1 MTSSPPPADEGR
13 SSQTLALLAGENRLK
28 VLLGCTKG
36 IVFEFDSKARYVGV
50 WTHDDSL
57 LVAPRHELL
66 GKAIADVLGS
76 DEAARFH
83 AMIERV
89 IATGKPET
97 LQYELQVRGG
107 SRWFIA
113 DLLAAPPVPN
123 SEQTVVCLVRDIT
136 DHKHLEDQL
145 RQAQKL
151 EAIGRLAGGIAHD
164 FNNILTTIIGY
175 SEMLLTGLDEEGP
188 HHTQA
193 KRIRHAAGRAS
204 ALTHQLLAYG
214 RRQVLKPED
223 LDVNAVISNMAEML
237 RRLIG
242 EHVELEL
249 DLNEVGAAK
258 VDRSGLEQV
267 NMNLSINARDAVGA
281 GGKLSLRTELIELDE
296 AYCAMREI
304 TPGTFVR
311 IVAADNGSGMDEATC
326 ARVFEP
332 FFTTKELGKGT
343 GLGLSTVYGIVKQS
357 TGHIEVESA
366 PGQGTQFLIYLP
378 HAPLPEVMPS
388 VPEPPDVLRPQ
399 SSTTVLVA
407 EDDQGVR
414 ALIHRYLRRS
424 GYDVVLA
431 SSGDEA
437 VAAAKGRAIDLLVT
451 DMVMPG
457 MGGERLAV
465 ALRSELPNLGILY
478 ISGYPD
484 AAEVGHL
491 DHSSFLRKPFTRQD
505 LVSRLEALLVPA
517 DPRHH
522 HASGDHFGGML
533 DEVD

>member
-1 MTSSPPPADEGR
+1 MTSSSPDEGE
-13 SSQTLALLAGENRLK
+13 LLAGENRLK

-36 IVFEFDSKARYVGV
+36 IVFEFDVQGRYVGV
-50 WTHDDSL
+50 WTHDERL
-57 LVAPRHELL
+57 LARPKAELY
-66 GKAIADVLGS
+66 GKTIVEVLGPHAG
-76 DEAARFH
+76 EPFH
-83 AMIERV
+83 SMIERV

-97 LQYELQVRGG
+97 LEYDLEVQNGQRL
-107 SRWFIA
+107 WFVA
-113 DLLAAPPVPN
+113 DLVDAPLPGR
-123 SEQTVVCLVRDIT
+123 ERTVVCLVRDIT
-136 DHKHLEDQL
+136 AHKQLEDQL

-175 SEMLLTGLDEEGP
+175 SEMLLGGLDEEGP
-188 HHTQA
+188 HHKQA

-214 RRQVLKPED
+214 RKQVLKPED
-223 LDVNAVISNMAEML
+223 LDVNAVIWNMAEML

-249 DLNEVGAAK
+249 QLGEVGAAK

-267 NMNLSINARDAVGA
+267 IMNLSLNARDAVGA
-281 GGKLSLRTELIELDE
+281 GGRLSLRTELIELDE
-296 AYCAMREI
+296 AYCTTREI

-311 IVAADNGSGMDEATC
+311 IVAADNGSGMDEATL

-357 TGHIEVESA
+357 TGHIEFEST
-366 PGQGTQFLIYLP
+366 PGQGARFSIYLP
-378 HAPLPEVMPS
+378 HAPLPELVAA

-407 EDDQGVR
+407 EDDHAVR

-431 SSGDEA
+431 ASGDEA
-437 VAAAKGRAIDLLVT
+437 VAAAKGRAIDLLVA
-451 DMVMPG
+451 DVVMPG

-465 ALRSELPNLGILY
+465 TLRGELPNLGILY

-484 AAEVGHL
+484 TAEAGHL

-517 DPRHH
+517 ADDPRHQ
-522 HASGDHFGGML
+522 HASVGDFGGML

>member
-1 MTSSPPPADEGR
+1 MSASQPDEGE
-13 SSQTLALLAGENRLK
+13 LLAGENRLK

-36 IVFEFDSKARYVGV
+36 IVFEFDVSGRYVGV
-50 WTHDDSL
+50 WTHDERL
-57 LVAPRHELL
+57 LARPKGELL
-66 GKAIADVLGS
+66 GKTIAEVLGS
-76 DEAARFH
+76 DQGGRFH

-97 LQYELQVRGG
+97 LEYDLAVQDGERL
-107 SRWFIA
+107 WFVA
-113 DLLAAPPVPN
+113 DIVDAPPLPGR
-123 SEQTVVCLVRDIT
+123 ERTVVCLVRDIT
-136 DHKHLEDQL
+136 AHKELEDQL

-151 EAIGRLAGGIAHD
+151 ETIGRLAGGIAHD

-175 SEMLLTGLDEEGP
+175 SEMLLGGLDEESP

-214 RRQVLKPED
+214 RKQVLKPEN

-242 EHVELEL
+242 EHVQLEL
-249 DLNEVGAAK
+249 QLGEVGAAK

-267 NMNLSINARDAVGA
+267 IMNLSINARDAVGA
-281 GGKLSLRTELIELDE
+281 GGRLSLHTDLIELDD

-311 IVAADNGSGMDEATC
+311 IVAADNGSGMDEATR
-326 ARVFEP
+326 ARLFEP

-366 PGQGTQFLIYLP
+366 PGQGTRFSIYLP
-378 HAPLPEVMPS
+378 HAPMPEVAPS

-399 SSTTVLVA
+399 TSTTVLVA

-437 VAAAKGRAIDLLVT
+437 VAAAKGREIDLLVT

-465 ALRSELPNLGILY
+465 TLRSELPNLGILY

-484 AAEVGHL
+484 AVEVDHL

-517 DPRHH
+517 TDDRRHH
-522 HASGDHFGGML
+522 HASGGDFGGML